1 MQTFIFL
8 KRAAHLVLAG
18 QQRVNIRQS
27 LRAIFYRE
35 QTKMHAMKR
44 NFTDRR
50 SGKSRRRIFR
60 FYRSDY
66 NGPNRRNRQD
76 RRSQLERR
84 DGYVRI
90 DKWSSVN
97 VHNLKISKY
106 LRPH

>member
-1 MQTFIFL
+1 
-8 KRAAHLVLAG
+8 
-18 QQRVNIRQS
+18 
-27 LRAIFYRE
+27 
-35 QTKMHAMKR
+35 MHAMKR
-44 NFTDRR
+44 NVNDRR

-60 FYRSDY
+60 LYRSAY
-66 NGPNRRNRQD
+66 NGPDRRNLQD

-97 VHNLKISKY
+97 MHNLKISKY

>member
-1 MQTFIFL
+1 
-8 KRAAHLVLAG
+8 
-18 QQRVNIRQS
+18 
-27 LRAIFYRE
+27 
-35 QTKMHAMKR
+35 MHAMKR
-44 NFTDRR
+44 NFSDRR

-66 NGPNRRNRQD
+66 NGPDRRTRQD

-97 VHNLKISKY
+97 MCNLKISKY